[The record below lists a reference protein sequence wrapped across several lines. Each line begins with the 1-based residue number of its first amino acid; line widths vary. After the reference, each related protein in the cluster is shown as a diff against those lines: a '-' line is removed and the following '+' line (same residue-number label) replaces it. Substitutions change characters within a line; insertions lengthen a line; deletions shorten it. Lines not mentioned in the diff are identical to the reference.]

1 MAIPHEPHEP
11 PAPSALPPSPASPA
25 LVALAGALAAALAS
39 LVALNLCRLDFL
51 WRFAQPMWQDAPG
64 LVRRALGIGLQFDVK
79 LLAGLLILAGAA
91 WLVARSA
98 QALIR
103 RRWGST
109 GTPDAGRWARAAGQ
123 GALFVGVALLSV
135 VQVGYF
141 DFYQSAFSPIVFGF
155 FEDDT
160 VGVLRSIWSDY
171 PVLLMLAAV
180 AALTGLQAL
189 LARALRPRLLARL
202 APLQRRP
209 LSVKVAL
216 AALTLLML
224 ALAARGS
231 LGTFPLRS
239 QDAAISNHAGLNS
252 AVMNA
257 PYALYVAWSDRSEQV
272 RITPDSLPR
281 RLQQFGFRDL
291 AELQA
296 TLQASPSIGPGL
308 MRRSAAKPAGFRPPH
323 VVVVLMESWS
333 GYLLQFDDP
342 ARNDLLGAL
351 RPHLQRDLLFT
362 HLASAEMGTHPA
374 LEHLLLNSPISPL
387 TQGRQGD
394 RHYRS
399 AAAGPFKAA
408 GYRTVFLYGG
418 SGAWRR
424 MTGAMRQQDFDA
436 TLDMGAITARYPD
449 AVTTAWGVHDEYL
462 FRFARETLEAAD
474 ARGERLFLF
483 VLTTSNHPPH
493 EIQDKDRVRGGFDAA
508 RFGPAAALPPA
519 DGDKLL
525 QTYHYANEQLGRFLD
540 GLATGP
546 LAPQTVVAATGDHN
560 IRTFFAY
567 RLPDD
572 LLRMTAVPLLLH
584 LPSAYLPQPATP
596 EQRRRWTQSWAGQ
609 DDLFPTLYELA
620 LPATPY
626 PALGRNLLAEPAAP
640 AQALSINAAERVFGD
655 FGALTLNGLTQQCF
669 TWRTAPSA
677 AASAPIEPL
686 GGLQPAPCSP
696 PHLAAARQARARL
709 AWKDHLI
716 RRQALGLPLPDDDRT
731 P

>member
-1 MAIPHEPHEP
+1 
-11 PAPSALPPSPASPA
+11 
-25 LVALAGALAAALAS
+25 G
-39 LVALNLCRLDFL
+39 R
-51 WRFAQPMWQDAPG
+51 G
-64 LVRRALGIGLQFDVK
+64 GRA
-79 LLAGLLILAGAA
+79 
-91 WLVARSA
+91 
-98 QALIR
+98 
-103 RRWGST
+103 
-109 GTPDAGRWARAAGQ
+109 AGRGARAAR

-180 AALTGLQAL
+180 AALTGFQAL
-189 LARALRPRLLARL
+189 LARALRPRLIPHLR
-202 APLQRRP
+202 PLQRRP
-209 LSVKVAL
+209 RWVKAVLVVLAL
-216 AALTLLML
+216 LGL

-296 TLQASPSIGPGL
+296 TLRDSPSIGPGIE
-308 MRRSAAKPAGFRPPH
+308 RRSAAKPAGFRLPH

-342 ARNDLLGAL
+342 AHNDLLGAL

-362 HLASAEMGTHPA
+362 HLTSAEMGTHPA

-394 RHYRS
+394 RHYRT

-424 MTGAMRQQDFDA
+424 MTGAMRQQDFD
-436 TLDMGAITARYPD
+436 TTMDMGAITARYPD

-508 RFGPAAALPPA
+508 RFVPAAALPPA

-540 GLATGP
+540 SLAASP
-546 LAPQTVVAATGDHN
+546 LAPHTVVAATGDHN

-584 LPSAYLPQPATP
+584 APPAYLPQPVTP
-596 EQRRRWTQSWAGQ
+596 EQRRRWTQPWAGQ

-626 PALGRNLLAEPAAP
+626 PALGRNLLAEPTAP
-640 AQALSINAAERVFGD
+640 AQALSVNAAERVFGD

-669 TWRTAPSA
+669 TWRNAAPTAARA
-677 AASAPIEPL
+677 AAAPAPIEPL
-686 GGLQPAPCSP
+686 GTLQPAACGPQ
-696 PHLAAARQARARL
+696 HLAAARQARARL
-709 AWKDHLI
+709 A
-716 RRQALGLPLPDDDRT
+716 
-731 P
+731 

>member
-1 MAIPHEPHEP
+1 M
-11 PAPSALPPSPASPA
+11 
-25 LVALAGALAAALAS
+25 VAGAGAAALAS
-39 LVALNLCRLDFL
+39 LVTLSLCRLDFL
-51 WRFAQPMWQDAPG
+51 WRFARPMWQDEPG
-64 LVRRALGIGLQFDVK
+64 LVRKALGIGLQFDVK
-79 LLAGLLILAGAA
+79 LLASLLILASLGWLIVA
-91 WLVARSA
+91 LVAG
-98 QALIR
+98 LG
-103 RRWGST
+103 RRWLGP
-109 GTPDAGRWARAAGQ
+109 TPGRLAAGGAGALRWA
-123 GALFVGVALLSV
+123 LFGTVALLSV

-171 PVLLMLAAV
+171 PVIAMLAAV

-189 LARALRPRLLARL
+189 LARWLRPRLAPRL
-202 APLQRRP
+202 RPLQRTP
-209 LSVKVAL
+209 HWAKAL
-216 AALTLLML
+216 LALLTLLLL

-291 AELQA
+291 ADLQA
-296 TLQASPSIGPGL
+296 ALRDSPSIGPGL
-308 MRRSAAKPAGFRPPH
+308 ERRSAPKPAGFRPPH

-362 HLASAEMGTHPA
+362 HLASAELGTHPA

-408 GYRTVFLYGG
+408 GYRTIFLYGG

-424 MTGAMRQQDFDA
+424 MTGAMRQQDFDS
-436 TLDMGAITARYPD
+436 TMDMGAITARYPD

-462 FRFARETLEAAD
+462 FRFARETLQAAD
-474 ARGERLFLF
+474 ARGERVFLF

-493 EIQDKDRVRGGFDAA
+493 EIQDKDRVPGGFDAA
-508 RFGPAAALPPA
+508 RFGAAAALPPA
-519 DGDKLL
+519 EGDKLL
-525 QTYHYANEQLGRFLD
+525 QTYHYANEHLGRFLD
-540 GLATGP
+540 GLAASP
-546 LAPQTVVAATGDHN
+546 LAPHTVVAATGDHN

-572 LLRMTAVPLLLH
+572 LLKMTAVPLLLH
-584 LPSAYLPQPATP
+584 VPPAYLPQPLSP
-596 EQRRRWTQSWAGQ
+596 EQRQRWTRPWAGQ
-609 DDLFPTLYELA
+609 GDVFPTLYELA
-620 LPATPY
+620 LSDTPY
-626 PALGRNLLAEPAAP
+626 PALGRDLLAPPPDPGSGTGA
-640 AQALSINAAERVFGD
+640 ALSLNAAERVFGD

-669 TWRTAPSA
+669 TWRKA
-677 AASAPIEPL
+677 AAPVEPL
-686 GGLQPAPCSP
+686 GTLQPAACSTA
-696 PHLAAARQARARL
+696 HLAAARQARAQL

-716 RRQALGLPLPDDDRT
+716 RRQALGLPLPGDGPAR
-731 P
+731 